1 MLNIYLVRHGQ
12 NKDNE
17 AGILNG
23 HRDEPLTNLGIEQA
37 KDLAEFVKEHNITFT
52 KVYSSPLVRAYDT
65 AKEITKTLSLP
76 DPEIL
81 PLLIERD
88 FGEMTG
94 KNIIDIKKYCAPKI
108 LETPAVTYFLEVEG
122 AETFPDLIIRAKKLL
137 KLITEKHISGN
148 ILLVGHGDFG
158 KMIYAAYYNLPWEDV
173 LKSFHF
179 GNSELLLLASGAPLE
194 KSRIFKTAQFNS

>member
-23 HRDEPLTNLGIEQA
+23 HRDEPLTALGKQQA
-37 KDLAEFVKEHNITFT
+37 QDLAGFIKEHGLIFT
-52 KVYSSPLVRAYDT
+52 KVYSSPLIRAYET
-65 AKEITKTLSLP
+65 ATEITKTLTLP
-76 DPEIL
+76 EPEVL

-94 KNIIDIKKYCAPKI
+94 QKIADIESLCAPKI
-108 LETPAVTYFLEVEG
+108 IKTSTVVYFLEVPG
-122 AETFPDLIIRAKKLL
+122 AETFPDLILRAKKLL
-137 KLITEKHISGN
+137 KSITDKHSNGN

-158 KMIYAAYYNLPWEDV
+158 KMVYAAYYDLPWEDV
-173 LKSFHF
+173 LRSFHF
-179 GNSELLLLASGAPLE
+179 GNSELLLLAPGTPLE
-194 KSRIFKTAQFNS
+194 KTRIFKTAQFNS

>member
-23 HRDEPLTNLGIEQA
+23 HRDEPLTDLGRQQA
-37 KDLAEFVKEHNITFT
+37 KQLAYFIKEHGLVFD
-52 KVYSSPLVRAYDT
+52 KVYSSPLLRAYET
-65 AKEITKTLSLP
+65 AAEITKTLNLAE
-76 DPEIL
+76 PEVL

-94 KNIIDIKKYCAPKI
+94 KKISDIEKCCAPKI
-108 LETPAVTYFLEVEG
+108 LKTPVVTYFLEVPG
-122 AETFPDLIIRAKKLL
+122 AETFPDLIVRAKKLL
-137 KLITEKHISGN
+137 KSITDKHSDAN

-158 KMIYAAYYNLPWEDV
+158 KMIYAAYYDLPWKDV
-173 LKSFHF
+173 LLSFHF
-179 GNSELLLLASGAPLE
+179 GNSELLLLAPGTPLE
-194 KSRIFKTAQFNS
+194 KTRIFKTTQFNS